1 MASPNKG
8 PQGNN
13 QMTPEEFEALCR
25 SIGDTVAEVSKGVG
39 KGLAAGGTALGSAIG
54 QVMSGYQQH
63 SAKKAEQMKLTLE
76 QQRQL
81 AAQQQQAAAEKKAKA
96 AQTRAINAR
105 FKDGNSQANG
115 VWMTVLG
122 GIFTFCFANNFL
134 EELIFQISVQ
144 YFWPEDIIF
153 PAIFLGLSLWLL
165 GAGIGKLR
173 ANSAL
178 KSIKRITGSREVVSI
193 QELATQMQKKP
204 ETVAKLCRKLIK
216 NGSLPQGHL
225 DDNQTCLMVTDNAY
239 HYYRQAQLEDQQARQ
254 KKLEEQ
260 QSRERAKAV
269 GGKVELTA
277 EQKAFLKEGEGY
289 LKQMRDLDVAIDDEE
304 VSAKIVQ
311 IQGVVERILA
321 RAAEAPELI
330 DSLPRFMNYYLP
342 TTIKLLA
349 AYDNLEEQPVQGGNI
364 ASSRREIEQTLDVL
378 QAAYEKQLDEMFQD
392 MAMDVSSDISVLQAM
407 LAQEGLTESPFK
419 TK

>member
-63 SAKKAEQMKLTLE
+63 SAKKAEQVKLTLE

-105 FKDGNSQANG
+105 FKGGNSQANG

-122 GIFTFCFANNFL
+122 GIFTFCFVNGAI
-134 EELIFQISVQ
+134 EEL
-144 YFWPEDIIF
+144 FWRTQGFFWADEFF
-153 PAIFLGLSLWLL
+153 PPFIFLGLSLWLL